1 MSIRLLTILTL
12 FVALTATISPATR
25 ELFVG
30 DETKYSQVVRE
41 MREGAWLVPRL
52 GGEPYTHKPP
62 LHFWGITAASFVIG
76 SRSIWPFVFQS
87 LLGFLGTILLVR
99 HVGTRLF
106 GPHAGA
112 VAALAF
118 ASMLLA
124 WGVAQTA
131 RMDAI
136 FVLLISLA
144 VWWIYRYLDGLP
156 PSRLYGAGAAVG
168 LAILYKGPMALVIVL
183 FVIGF
188 ERIRRGALRGGK
200 AWFGAFLIAA
210 ALPLAWLIPALIA
223 GGAEYADELLIK
235 QNVGRA
241 VGSWVH
247 REPFWFYIPRFPAT
261 YFPWFA
267 AVLFG
272 LIAIWKREWEPEQ
285 RGRMLFLLGW
295 MGAVVVPFS
304 LLSGKL
310 DVYMVPALIPAALV
324 AGAFLSPVVG
334 DSLDRWVRW
343 INTALLLILVL
354 VGFATPI
361 LAPGQLIG
369 KPEAAFARDPAV
381 IGFFIT
387 MGIAAAVALILSFT
401 ARFRH
406 ALGASVL
413 LACAWT
419 VPLIWLV
426 GPLMPLLNA
435 ESSTQ
440 SLVRSLESLEV
451 PPEQIALHRS
461 PHLWSRSM
469 SEELDRVRYVDAHE
483 ITQAPPAERPRVIVT
498 RRDRMDELGD
508 VLREYRRV
516 DSVRMI
522 GKEFD
527 VWRLD

>member
-1 MSIRLLTILTL
+1 MSIRLLTVLT
-12 FVALTATISPATR
+12 FVVALTATISPATR

-62 LHFWGITAASFVIG
+62 LHFWGITAASFIAG
-76 SRSIWPFVFQS
+76 TRSVWPFVFQS
-87 LLGFLGTILLVR
+87 ILGYLGTILLVR
-99 HVGTRLF
+99 HIGMRLF
-106 GPHAGA
+106 GPLAGA
-112 VAALAF
+112 VAGLAY
-118 ASMLLA
+118 ASLLLA

-144 VWWIYRYLDGLP
+144 VWWIYRYLDGVA

-183 FVIGF
+183 LVVAF
-188 ERIRRGALRGGK
+188 ERIRRGNLRGGN
-200 AWFGAFLIAA
+200 AWLGSFLIAA
-210 ALPLAWLIPALIA
+210 ALPLAWLIPALVV

-272 LIAIWKREWEPEQ
+272 LISIWKRSWEPPLRQ
-285 RGRMLFLLGW
+285 RMLFLLGW

-310 DVYMVPALIPAALV
+310 DVYMVPALIPAAIV
-324 AGAFLSPVVG
+324 AGAFLTCRTRDFL
-334 DSLDRWVRW
+334 DSWVRW
-343 INTALLLILVL
+343 INTFLLVL
-354 VGFATPI
+354 LAFVGFATPI
-361 LAPGQLIG
+361 LAPGQLVG
-369 KPEAAFARDPAV
+369 KPEAAFARNPSV

-387 MGIAAAVALILSFT
+387 MGIAATLAIIISVLP
-401 ARFRH
+401 RFRNG
-406 ALGASVL
+406 LGVSVL
-413 LACAWT
+413 LACAWF
-419 VPLIWLV
+419 VPLVWLV

-440 SLVRSLESLEV
+440 RLVRSLQNQQIA
-451 PPEQIALHRS
+451 PEQIALHRS
-461 PHLWSRSM
+461 PHLWSRGM
-469 SEELDRVRYVDAHE
+469 SQALDRVRYVDAHE
-483 ITQAPPAERPRVIVT
+483 ITEAKPDERPRVIVT

-508 VLREYRRV
+508 VLRSYRRV

-522 GKEFD
+522 GKDFD
-527 VWRLD
+527 VWRRD